1 MTTIRR
7 GAPSVNIQSTT
18 NQSPAAA
25 VPKSQAASAK
35 PLDQSASSF
44 TPAAKSTSSAAS
56 AGGEQLA
63 QLNDEDANAE
73 LQKQF
78 TKGDNGKSPVDT
90 YMESQGGIYGG
101 MGTSMLTKKMNEF
114 IKANPD
120 ASVDELKTKF
130 QQEQFQ
136 AGMLVK
142 MLNDG
147 FNKLKENANMWA
159 EK

>member
-7 GAPSVNIQSTT
+7 GAPSVNFQSTT
-18 NQSPAAA
+18 NQSTAAA
-25 VPKSQAASAK
+25 PKAQAATAK
-35 PLDQSASSF
+35 PLDQSVSSF
-44 TPAAKSTSSAAS
+44 TPAAKSTSSAAT
-56 AGGEQLA
+56 AGSEQLA
-63 QLNDEDANAE
+63 QLNDEEANAE
-73 LQKQF
+73 LQKHF
-78 TKGDNGKSPVDT
+78 TKDDKGKSAVDT

-120 ASVDELKTKF
+120 ASVDEIKTKF

-136 AGMLVK
+136 AGLLVK